1 MQIQDFKPGD
11 TIQWLQK
18 FEELE
23 APITGIVEVVALDVL
38 TVRDNLGQ
46 FWQVTAEDNPAGWDN
61 C

>member
-23 APITGIVEVVALDVL
+23 APVTGIVEVVADSVL

-46 FWQVTAEDNPAGWDN
+46 FWQVTAEDSPTHWEN